1 MEELKVIDLVE
12 RLRARLVRDVPSITA
27 SIHALQTRNHLEIT
41 FEQLKEVLVATVLGL
56 EHELPDGRRE
66 ARRQLQLIESGQ
78 PLDSLNGRQRL
89 FEQLRA
95 AISVLNERAGSED
108 SFHSRLVNCP
118 NLFSAAALVQK
129 EFNFLSGRKVYE
141 FLLAIGYPAAMP
153 SADTMRFLFRLG
165 QLPTPELTPQT
176 RREYLE
182 KMTHLARVSNIALPE
197 LDYLFGVYSG
207 TRRIK
212 GYRTPCGI
220 QPRCAECTL
229 TSFCAYIKHNPP
241 KPMVQTVPIK
251 EWAHEERPRERM
263 LAGERL
269 SSAELLA
276 IILRSGTGTRSALD
290 LGRELI
296 NKFGTLHALETA
308 SISQITEV
316 PGIGPAK
323 AIEIKAAIELG
334 RRVVQ
339 PAADVRD
346 GLKSLGSSRDV
357 FDMYRARYK
366 SATQE
371 EFLLLVL
378 NTKNKIQRE
387 VSVSRGTLNASI
399 VHPRDVFKPALAEAA
414 AGVVFVHN
422 HPSGDPGPSPE
433 DHALTRRL
441 VEAGNILG
449 IKVIDHVI
457 IGAQTFY
464 SFADNG
470 LLG

>member
-1 MEELKVIDLVE
+1 V
-12 RLRARLVRDVPSITA
+12 
-27 SIHALQTRNHLEIT
+27 
-41 FEQLKEVLVATVLGL
+41 
-56 EHELPDGRRE
+56 
-66 ARRQLQLIESGQ
+66 
-78 PLDSLNGRQRL
+78 
-89 FEQLRA
+89 
-95 AISVLNERAGSED
+95 
-108 SFHSRLVNCP
+108 
-118 NLFSAAALVQK
+118 
-129 EFNFLSGRKVYE
+129 
-141 FLLAIGYPAAMP
+141 
-153 SADTMRFLFRLG
+153 
-165 QLPTPELTPQT
+165 
-176 RREYLE
+176 
-182 KMTHLARVSNIALPE
+182 
-197 LDYLFGVYSG
+197 
-207 TRRIK
+207 
-212 GYRTPCGI
+212 
-220 QPRCAECTL
+220 
-229 TSFCAYIKHNPP
+229 KHHPP
-241 KPMVQTVPIK
+241 KPIVQNVPIK
-251 EWAHEERPRERM
+251 NWAHEERPRERM

-276 IILRSGTGTRSALD
+276 IILRTGTGTRSALD

-296 NKFGTLHALETA
+296 NKFGTLHALEKA
-308 SISQITEV
+308 SISQLTEV

-387 VSVSRGTLNASI
+387 VSISVGTLNASI

-422 HPSGDPGPSPE
+422 HPSGDPAPSPE

-449 IKVIDHVI
+449 IKVLDHVV
-457 IGAQTFY
+457 IGAQTFF